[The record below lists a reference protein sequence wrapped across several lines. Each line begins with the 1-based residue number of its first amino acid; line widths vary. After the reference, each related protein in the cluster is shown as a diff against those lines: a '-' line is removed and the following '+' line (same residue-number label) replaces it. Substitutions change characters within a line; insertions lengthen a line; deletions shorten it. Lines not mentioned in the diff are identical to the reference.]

1 MTTSVCPII
10 WAHWWEVWRSWLCC
24 RDEDNEA
31 LGDGGS
37 GPGGVSLGLQEE
49 TGQHRLLEGADSGLG
64 WRVRRYSPVSSIR
77 VLSQARVEFLILF
90 VLFWKIEGSLGPWG
104 LVSAPSQWRE
114 APPRP
119 SSLPQA

>member
-64 WRVRRYSPVSSIR
+64 WRVRRYSPVSSIQSVPIWTSYLGVHPSR
-77 VLSQARVEFLILF
+77 SQNFRM
-90 VLFWKIEGSLGPWG
+90 GSMF
-104 LVSAPSQWRE
+104 
-114 APPRP
+114 
-119 SSLPQA
+119 